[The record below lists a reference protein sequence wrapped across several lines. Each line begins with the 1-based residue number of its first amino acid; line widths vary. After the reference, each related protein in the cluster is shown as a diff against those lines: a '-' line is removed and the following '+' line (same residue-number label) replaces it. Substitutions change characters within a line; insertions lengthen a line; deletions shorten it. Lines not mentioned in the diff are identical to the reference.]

1 MATAVAHSWGGPESA
16 AKRDWLAGSISD
28 LFSENS
34 KDTMEDDIEFRL
46 LDVLETEF
54 EVRLE
59 DESEVEVAKD
69 ICRLRKACLKGNF
82 EEVDGL
88 QRLWEERQ
96 KKKGGLGSV
105 ISQGF
110 GGDDEWEGDVDEEE
124 EGDGGV
130 KVADD
135 DGDLEMDEAPALR
148 PVKDKFKPEV
158 DDDGFTKVPSKKRR

>member
-1 MATAVAHSWGGPESA
+1 MATAIAHSWGGPDSA

-28 LFSENS
+28 LFLENPT
-34 KDTMEDDIEFRL
+34 DTMEDDVEFRL

-69 ICRLRKACLKGNF
+69 VCRLRKACLKGDF
-82 EEVDGL
+82 EEVDRL

-105 ISQGF
+105 ISQGV
-110 GGDDEWEGDVDEEE
+110 GGDDEWEEEVDEEE

-130 KVADD
+130 RIADA
-135 DGDLEMDEAPALR
+135 DGDLEMDEAPSLR
-148 PVKDKFKPEV
+148 HVKEKLQPEV
-158 DDDGFTKVPSKKRR
+158 DGDGFTKVSSKKRR